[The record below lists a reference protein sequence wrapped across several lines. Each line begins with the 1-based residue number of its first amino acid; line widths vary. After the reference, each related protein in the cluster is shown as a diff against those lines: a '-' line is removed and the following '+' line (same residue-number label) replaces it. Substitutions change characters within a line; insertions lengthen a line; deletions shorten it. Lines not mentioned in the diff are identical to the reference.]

1 MSCIS
6 CVSLTIVFVLSESR
20 GLYGM
25 LDDSAAKLY
34 FLGDDVLEKQR
45 AVEHTS
51 LAAQLVAFPEVR
63 CARIVCFCDD

>member
-1 MSCIS
+1 
-6 CVSLTIVFVLSESR
+6 
-20 GLYGM
+20 M

-34 FLGDDVLEKQR
+34 FLGDDVLESQR

-63 CARIVCFCDD
+63 CAHIVCYCNDSCVLVLGCPLDACTARSTAPRVV